1 MNAEEMQ
8 CKVPKSSTT
17 SLIPPPPSLQG
28 THLQDTF
35 LLLRK
40 LAMYWGIRNKEAK
53 MKSKTLVKRKTS
65 HLLTFQSQGE
75 KKKMPQL
82 HPCERKPDSS
92 INTQKEGRS
101 NSFYFLLCTFV
112 LKESYSWLVLD
123 SPSHSWVTTEA
134 ESQTSSHLAVQ
145 MAKTKSL
152 GTFCPK
158 PNGQETEFPQPSLPA
173 HFCNIAVASWK
184 QTENQQLLLS
194 EGTFRGCI

>member
-1 MNAEEMQ
+1 
-8 CKVPKSSTT
+8 
-17 SLIPPPPSLQG
+17 
-28 THLQDTF
+28 
-35 LLLRK
+35 
-40 LAMYWGIRNKEAK
+40 
-53 MKSKTLVKRKTS
+53 
-65 HLLTFQSQGE
+65 
-75 KKKMPQL
+75 MPQL

-101 NSFYFLLCTFV
+101 HSFYFLLCTFV

-123 SPSHSWVTTEA
+123 SPSPSWVTTEA

-173 HFCNIAVASWK
+173 HFSPYCLLLPSSVVGDFSNEIHKIARWLAVAPTLYLWLSNINRFISVIIPISLPSQRGK
-184 QTENQQLLLS
+184 INRKPMGLSLNQLLWS
-194 EGTFRGCI
+194 VAKFSCIFVI